1 MQNIASRFWAG
12 IMRKKNI
19 NQLSK
24 NIVLNQID
32 TFLPQASTD
41 ALNQEDET
49 LISIESIKDA
59 ILDSALNKSP
69 GLDGLPN
76 EFYEAMISRANGII
90 LHLLRDAFIQ
100 SKRQGCLPESMRTI
114 TMKLLYK
121 YDHEEGKQ
129 YPKNYRP
136 IALLPCDYKILSR
149 ILQKS
154 LAPHMKYLLYADQ
167 FCAENKEI

>member
-1 MQNIASRFWAG
+1 MQNIASRFWAR

-32 TFLPQASTD
+32 TFLPQASID

-69 GLDGLPN
+69 GLYAYRMN
-76 EFYEAMISRANGII
+76 S
-90 LHLLRDAFIQ
+90 
-100 SKRQGCLPESMRTI
+100 T
-114 TMKLLYK
+114 
-121 YDHEEGKQ
+121 KQ
-129 YPKNYRP
+129 
-136 IALLPCDYKILSR
+136 
-149 ILQKS
+149 
-154 LAPHMKYLLYADQ
+154 
-167 FCAENKEI
+167 